1 MFLALYVKGQTALY
15 VKGQTFMANV
25 RSKLKREDGAVATEY
40 ALLLVLIAV
49 TIIAAATALGLAI
62 QAVMNSGAKTL
73 NDANVA

>member
-1 MFLALYVKGQTALY
+1 MFLALYVGAQTLTADLRGK
-15 VKGQTFMANV
+15 VIS
-25 RSKLKREDGAVATEY
+25 RLKREDGAVATEY

-62 QAVMNSGAKTL
+62 QAVMQSGADTL

>member
-1 MFLALYVKGQTALY
+1 MFLALYVGAQTLATDLRGK
-15 VKGQTFMANV
+15 VIS
-25 RSKLKREDGAVATEY
+25 RLKREDGAVATEY

-62 QAVMNSGAKTL
+62 QAVMQSGADTL

>member
-1 MFLALYVKGQTALY
+1 MFLALYVGAQTLTAELRGK
-15 VKGQTFMANV
+15 VIS
-25 RSKLKREDGAVATEY
+25 RLKREDGAVATEY

-62 QAVMNSGAKTL
+62 QAVMQSGADTL